1 MELERGQIQRRDF
14 PQARKGYDPQAVDTH
29 LRTIADEV
37 EGMKN
42 AQPAQSSLAGT
53 AASRVEAI
61 VAAAEASARE
71 IEERAHSDAEE
82 IRARAE
88 QEAAA
93 RVKGAQDSID
103 RLVDAA
109 QALQRE
115 IDDVVGRIATL
126 RDGVEAIQADVES
139 ASRPAESTAAARASG
154 TAAAPVGPIHP
165 EPAPEPPAPVIV
177 PEEEPEPEPEPEP
190 EAEPETLEP
199 RPKPGAD
206 GERAS
211 EGARLIALN
220 MALSGTSREET
231 ARYLRENFEL
241 ADPDAL
247 LDEVYA
253 KVGS

>member
-14 PQARKGYDPQAVDTH
+14 PQARKGYDQQAVDSH
-29 LRTIADEV
+29 LRAIADEV
-37 EGMKN
+37 EQLKN
-42 AQPAQSSLAGT
+42 AQPAQASLAGA

-71 IEERAHSDAEE
+71 IEERAHSDADE

-93 RVKGAQDSID
+93 RVKGAEESID

-109 QALQRE
+109 QTLQRE
-115 IDDVVGRIATL
+115 IEDVVGRIASL
-126 RDGVEAIQADVES
+126 RDGVEAIQADVDS
-139 ASRPAESTAAARASG
+139 ASRPTES
-154 TAAAPVGPIHP
+154 TAAAPVGPIHS

-177 PEEEPEPEPEPEP
+177 PEDEPEEPEPEP

-206 GERAS
+206 GARAS

-231 ARYLRENFEL
+231 ARYLRDNFEL
-241 ADPDAL
+241 DDPDAL

>member
-14 PQARKGYDPQAVDTH
+14 PQARKGYDQQAVDSH
-29 LRTIADEV
+29 LRAIADEV
-37 EGMKN
+37 EQLKN
-42 AQPAQSSLAGT
+42 AQPAQASLAGA

-82 IRARAE
+82 IRVRAE

-115 IDDVVGRIATL
+115 IDDVVGRIASL
-126 RDGVEAIQADVES
+126 RDGVEAIQADVDS
-139 ASRPAESTAAARASG
+139 ASRQAES

-177 PEEEPEPEPEPEP
+177 PEDEPEEPEPEP

-206 GERAS
+206 GARAS

-231 ARYLRENFEL
+231 ARYLRDNFEL
-241 ADPDAL
+241 DDPDAL